1 MRCFFSCF
9 LPPRLSLE
17 VLRVLRR
24 ILFWLFL
31 LLAALFACPALVLA
45 LLLWW
50 RASKTWD
57 ARERWSG
64 TCLLAVVCGGIYGG
78 LLYIGHPLP
87 SLLERLAFG
96 LLHHRALSQSLGA
109 LAQLWGLNLLLT
121 PACALILEALHPL
134 SRYARLTPRRPLR
147 PLQAAT
153 VGAGIVAPTAPPA
166 EAPFIA
172 SSMRTIPSSVS
183 ATPVLP
189 RSAIPP
195 VEPLGTFLGGDLY
208 AWVFANQVCIPL
220 EELMRHIVVV
230 GEPGFGKTITLL
242 RLAVMAVHYGM
253 QVIYLD
259 LKGSMKTAAQFVAA
273 MRLLGVQRIKVYPQE
288 PYDGWRG
295 DAKTLYNRLM
305 QMVDVGTHPFY
316 HRLTS
321 SLISLAVHA
330 PCGPPTSSKDL
341 LRRLERNWLYRAYAG
356 KTIEHAFARRK
367 IARLVPHLDDLSLTF
382 EGFFDGIA
390 GALDGAWAMEDAD
403 AIYIG
408 LDGDAQKEQAALMAS
423 YLLEDCAHYAKFRKG
438 ARHALL
444 VLDEFGVLDSTNAID
459 LYERVREPGMSVV
472 ASAQS
477 YEGLGPQRK
486 QVVTASSIKIL
497 HRCGD
502 PEEIVRYAGEREV
515 PAFSHLLEEGEETT
529 FPLSEYEQ
537 TPKQRTTVHMRKQY
551 AIPVE
556 DVQQLTQGT
565 IALITG
571 GLGAWCQVYPLVIP
585 DESLRCALVSLSTL
599 DVAATAPPSVP
610 ASEPQL
616 AASMP
621 RRRKASGSAT
631 QAAEA
636 EKPGRA
642 GRGDQGREPDMQR
655 VNPGQGVPSP
665 VSSRPSGPPYKQAR
679 SPEAEPAPS
688 EVVTPMPPP
697 SASSQTP
704 GPASVS
710 RAAVPGEEEDESPV
724 DF

>member
-1 MRCFFSCF
+1 MRFFFSCF
-9 LPPRLSLE
+9 LPPRLLLK

-57 ARERWSG
+57 AHERWSG
-64 TCLLAVVCGGIYGG
+64 TWLLAVVCGGIYGG
-78 LLYIGHPLP
+78 LLFIGHPLP
-87 SLLERLAFG
+87 VLLERLAFG
-96 LLHHRALSQSLGA
+96 LFHHRALSPSLGA
-109 LAQLWGLNLLLT
+109 LEQLWEVNLLLT

-134 SRYARLTPRRPLR
+134 SRQRRLAPRQPGRS
-147 PLQAAT
+147 LQAAT
-153 VGAGIVAPTAPPA
+153 LEARAVPPTPASAQASFTSSSLRIV
-166 EAPFIA
+166 
-172 SSMRTIPSSVS
+172 PSSVPV
-183 ATPVLP
+183 TPILP
-189 RSAIPP
+189 CTEIPP
-195 VEPLGTFLGGDLY
+195 IEPLGTFLGGDLY
-208 AWVFANQVCIPL
+208 AWVFGNQVCIPL
-220 EELMRHIVVV
+220 EELMRHIVVL

-242 RLAVMAVHYGM
+242 RLAVMAIHYRM

-288 PYDGWRG
+288 SYDGWRG

-341 LRRLERNWLYRAYAG
+341 LRRLDRNWLYRAYAG

-408 LDGDAQKEQAALMAS
+408 LDGDAQKEQAAFMAS
-423 YLLEDCAHYAKFRKG
+423 YLLEDCAHYAKYRKG

-444 VLDEFGVLDSTNAID
+444 VLDEFGVLDSANAVD

-515 PAFSHLLEEGEETT
+515 PAFSHLLEEETT
-529 FPLSEYEQ
+529 FPLTASER
-537 TPKQRTTVHMRKQY
+537 TPKQHTTVHMRKQY

-556 DVQQLTQGT
+556 DVQQLPQGT

-571 GLGAWCQVYPLVIP
+571 GLGAWCQVYSLEIP
-585 DESLRCALVSLSTL
+585 DESLRCALASLSIQ
-599 DVAATAPPSVP
+599 DVAAAAPPSVS
-610 ASEPQL
+610 ASEPQP

-621 RRRKASGSAT
+621 RRRKASSSAS

-636 EKPGRA
+636 AKSGQA
-642 GRGDQGREPDMQR
+642 GSGDQGRGPDMQ
-655 VNPGQGVPSP
+655 QGNTSQGPPSP
-665 VSSRPSGPPYKQAR
+665 ISLGSSGLLHRQAR
-679 SPEAEPAPS
+679 SPEAESAPS
-688 EVVTPMPPP
+688 EAVTSAQSP
-697 SASSQTP
+697 SASPQTFGLAGIP
-704 GPASVS
+704 
-710 RAAVPGEEEDESPV
+710 RAAVPGEEEDDSPV

>member
-1 MRCFFSCF
+1 MRSRCSPF
-9 LPPRLSLE
+9 LPLHAIAA
-17 VLRVLRR
+17 VLRMLRAR
-24 ILFWLFL
+24 LFWLFL
-31 LLAALFACPALVLA
+31 PLAALFAFPALVISLFM
-45 LLLWW
+45 WW

-57 ARERWSG
+57 AHERWSG
-64 TCLLAVVCGGIYGG
+64 TWLLALVCRAIYGG
-78 LLYIGHPLP
+78 LLYVAHPLP
-87 SLLERLAFG
+87 SLPERIAFG
-96 LLHHRALSQSLGA
+96 LLHPQGLSQCIDE
-109 LAQLWGLNLLLT
+109 LAQMWGINLLLT
-121 PACALILEALHPL
+121 PACAPILEALHPL
-134 SRYARLTPRRPLR
+134 SRYARLAPRRPAR
-147 PLQAAT
+147 SLQVST
-153 VGAGIVAPTAPPA
+153 MQAGTAPL
-166 EAPFIA
+166 
-172 SSMRTIPSSVS
+172 S
-183 ATPVLP
+183 ATPAPLSSTSSSATMAPSSPLPLLP
-189 RSAIPP
+189 RTEIPP
-195 VEPLGTFLGGDLY
+195 VEPLGAFLGGDLY
-208 AWVFANQVCIPL
+208 EWIYGNQVCIAL

-230 GEPGFGKTITLL
+230 GEPGFGKTVTLL
-242 RLAVMAVHYGM
+242 RLAVMAIHYQM

-259 LKGSMKTAAQFVAA
+259 LKGRVKTAAQFVAA
-273 MRLLGVQRIKVYPQE
+273 MRQLGVQRIKVYPQE

-316 HRLTS
+316 RRLTS
-321 SLISLAVHA
+321 SLVSLAVHA

-356 KTIEHAFARRK
+356 KTIEHALARRK

-390 GALDGAWAMEDAD
+390 GALDGSWALEDAD
-403 AIYIG
+403 AAYIG

-438 ARHALL
+438 PRHALL
-444 VLDEFGVLDSTNAID
+444 VLDEFGVLDSANATD

-515 PAFSHLLEEGEETT
+515 PVFSHLLEEEEVTT
-529 FPLSEYEQ
+529 FPLAASER
-537 TPKQRTTVHMRKQY
+537 TPKQYTTVHMRKQY
-551 AIPVE
+551 TVPVE
-556 DVQQLTQGT
+556 DVQQLPQGT

-585 DESLRCALVSLSTL
+585 DESLRCALVSLSTK
-599 DVAATAPPSVP
+599 DAAAAAPPPVP
-610 ASEPQL
+610 TPETQP

-621 RRRKASGSAT
+621 RRRKASSSAT
-631 QAAEA
+631 QAAA
-636 EKPGRA
+636 AVKPGRA
-642 GRGDQGREPDMQR
+642 GCGDQARGPDMQQS
-655 VNPGQGVPSP
+655 NTGQGVPSA
-665 VSSRPSGPPYKQAR
+665 VSSKPSGPPHRQAR
-679 SPEAEPAPS
+679 SSEAEPTPS
-688 EVVTPMPPP
+688 EAVTPVLPP

-704 GPASVS
+704 GPSGVP
-710 RAAVPGEEEDESPV
+710 RAAVPSKDEDDSPV